1 MRKLSLLLFLDIII
15 LISGCIEQEIP
26 ITTTTPKDGVIIKKF
41 WFDNS
46 NIYEGD
52 RAILNIELQ
61 NIGEIKA
68 TDITA
73 KLFGGWL
80 SDSSNKNIP
89 LLSAAEPEVQIE
101 GESRILKWVLTSPNV
116 ETEINYDI
124 GTRVTYDYSTIYTGM
139 LRLVKDVYLETLTEE
154 ERTTLLEKNGVVSS
168 KVTGGPLSVNPVKGR
183 NFIISS
189 GDTDSRPIVFKL
201 TNIGSGYPS
210 DYEVKIDDETGFNS
224 CRTQESGGQILKLSK
239 GEERLFICDFDIDI
253 YNNPNNPNYKPIINK
268 EDIIFS
274 VTFVYSYYVDDIA
287 SVTVNPLPEL

>member
-1 MRKLSLLLFLDIII
+1 MKFLPFTG
-15 LISGCIEQEIP
+15 L
-26 ITTTTPKDGVIIKKF
+26 
-41 WFDNS
+41 
-46 NIYEGD
+46 
-52 RAILNIELQ
+52 
-61 NIGEIKA
+61 
-68 TDITA
+68 TD
-73 KLFGGWL
+73 KG
-80 SDSSNKNIP
+80 P
-89 LLSAAEPEVQIE
+89 PV
-101 GESRILKWVLTSPNV
+101 
-116 ETEINYDI
+116 
-124 GTRVTYDYSTIYTGM
+124 
-139 LRLVKDVYLETLTEE
+139 
-154 ERTTLLEKNGVVSS
+154 TLLEKNGVVSS